1 MSGSNDSIVRK
12 AINNDWLV
20 KNQNQSL
27 PYTTTTTKNITYRAN
42 VEPHGSL
49 KIELNGTKTF
59 GQNQSTYLR
68 YGGDSLIDNGN
79 RGYLFET
86 PNNTGNYS
94 ISVFTLGKSFKDKG
108 NVKDGSSELFK
119 EFLVIRQDV
128 ARDLSY
134 SKDDRALHEYT
145 DAFGVQQYDGY
156 SNTQQDVLLGAFY
169 QTYTGR
175 KLKGVG
181 TDKMFKQI
189 PMPNWTVSWDGIGK
203 LKVMK
208 KFFQSVTLRH
218 AYRSLYTIGGYAN
231 NLLYV
236 EGKDTRVPIGGG
248 SGQTPNFNP
257 KYTIQGATIT
267 EAFSPLIKF
276 DFKFNKPGLLAN
288 FEIKKDKTV
297 NLNIT
302 GPQII
307 ETKGQEYV
315 VGIGYRFPNLTI
327 NALKIKG
334 QPLKSDLN
342 FKLDLSY
349 RKNMT
354 IIRRIADEIS
364 TPTGGQNIIT
374 LKTAL
379 DYQLTQA
386 INLRIFYD
394 WIRTTP
400 QTSNSFPT
408 ANTNAGFS
416 LRFNLQ

>member
-1 MSGSNDSIVRK
+1 
-12 AINNDWLV
+12 
-20 KNQNQSL
+20 
-27 PYTTTTTKNITYRAN
+27 
-42 VEPHGSL
+42 
-49 KIELNGTKTF
+49 
-59 GQNQSTYLR
+59 
-68 YGGDSLIDNGN
+68 
-79 RGYLFET
+79 
-86 PNNTGNYS
+86 
-94 ISVFTLGKSFKDKG
+94 VFTLGKSFKDKG
-108 NVKDGSSELFK
+108 NAKNGQSALFE
-119 EFLVIRQDV
+119 EFLVTRQDI
-128 ARDLSY
+128 ARDLALANSTGI
-134 SKDDRALHEYT
+134 DDLLPDGKGGQY
-145 DAFGVQQYDGY
+145 YDGY
-156 SNTQQDVLLGAFY
+156 NNTQQDVLLGAFY
-169 QTYTGR
+169 QTYTGK

-181 TDKMFKQI
+181 TDKMFKGI

-203 LKVMK
+203 LKFMK
-208 KFFQSVTLRH
+208 KYFQSVTLRH
-218 AYRSLYTIGGYAN
+218 SYRSLYTIGGYAN
-231 NLLYV
+231 NLLFVDSDHDGYS
-236 EGKDTRVPIGGG
+236 ESRVPVQNSSINGVQQ
-248 SGQTPNFNP
+248 SSNFNP

-267 EAFSPLIKF
+267 EGFSPLIKF

-307 ETKGQEYV
+307 ETKGQEYI
-315 VGIGYRFPNLTI
+315 VGVGYRFPNLTFKK
-327 NALKIKG
+327 LLIKG

-349 RKNMT
+349 RRNMT
-354 IIRRIADEIS
+354 VIRRITEEIS

-394 WIRTTP
+394 WIKTTP